1 MEYTLDLPDTLITK
15 FAHMGYDD
23 PLEGLQDAAKLLLG
37 FGPEAWGTMT
47 AGAKAAGVTPAKFVL
62 AQMESRKD
70 AEPPLT
76 KATAR
81 KPLRPNNAERDA
93 QIWEMARTG
102 STHAKIAA
110 TYGLS
115 VIRVSQIVALQRA
128 RSLSLDAPQKA

>member
-15 FAHMGYDD
+15 FHTLGYAD

-37 FGPEAWGTMT
+37 LGPEAWGTITAESAAKEITPAKYILQRLNEQPT
-47 AGAKAAGVTPAKFVL
+47 AGAT
-62 AQMESRKD
+62 
-70 AEPPLT
+70 T
-76 KATAR
+76 TAR

-110 TYGLS
+110 QYDLS

-128 RSLSLDAPQKA
+128 KSMPEKA